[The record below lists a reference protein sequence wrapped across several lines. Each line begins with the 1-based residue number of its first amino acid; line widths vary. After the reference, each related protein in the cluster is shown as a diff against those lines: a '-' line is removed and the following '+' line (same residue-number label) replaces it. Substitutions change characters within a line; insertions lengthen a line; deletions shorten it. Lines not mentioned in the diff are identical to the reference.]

1 MDKQTTLKDTFV
13 ITGTGLHTGK
23 VATAT
28 FKPAP
33 ENHGIKFCRVD
44 LPEKPIIAALAD
56 NVVDTSRGT
65 TIAVND
71 IKVSTIEHSLAALVG
86 CGVDNVLIEV
96 DAGEV
101 PILDGSSKAFAEAI
115 NKVGIVEQNA
125 KRDYFVVEEPISI
138 YDEKRQSELI
148 IVPDD
153 DYRLSVMIDF
163 DTKVLGTQ
171 FASIR
176 SISEFSNEIAS
187 SRTFVFLHELQQ
199 LIQHNLIKGGE
210 LNNAIVFVD
219 KAVTDKELSDLS
231 TFFNKPNLSVVEEGI
246 LNNLELRHPNE
257 PARHKLLDVIG
268 DLALVGQPIKG
279 HVIATRPGHS
289 INTSF
294 AKQIR
299 SIIKSTRTSAPKIDL
314 NAEPVYNINQIQN
327 FLPHRPPFL
336 LVDKI
341 MHIEKE
347 RIIGVKNVTMNEPF
361 FVGHFPGEPVMPGV
375 LVVEAMAQAGGVL
388 ILHNY
393 PNPEDYT
400 TYFVKINEVKFR
412 NKIVPGDTLVFDLRT
427 VSPIRRGIIHMEG
440 KAYVGDKLVTEADL
454 MAQIALK
461 PTN

>member
-13 ITGTGLHTGK
+13 ITGAGLHTGK
-23 VATAT
+23 MATAT

-56 NVVDTSRGT
+56 NVVDVSRGT

-71 IKVSTIEHSLAALVG
+71 AKISTIEHSLAALVG
-86 CGVDNVLIEV
+86 CQVDNVLIEV
-96 DAGEV
+96 DAEEV
-101 PILDGSSKAFAEAI
+101 PILDGSSKDFAEAI
-115 NKVGIVEQNA
+115 NKVGVVEQDA
-125 KRDYFVVEEPISI
+125 PRDYFIVDEPITI

-153 DYRLSVMIDF
+153 VYRLSVMIDF

-176 SISEFSNEIAS
+176 NISEFSSEIAS
-187 SRTFVFLHELQQ
+187 SRTFVFLRDLQQ

-219 KAVTDKELSDLS
+219 KIITDKELSELS
-231 TFFNKPNLSVVEEGI
+231 TFFNKPDISVVEEGI
-246 LNNLELRHPNE
+246 LNNLELHHPNE

-289 INTSF
+289 INTRF

-299 SIIKSTRTSAPKIDL
+299 DIIKSTRTSAPKIDL
-314 NAEPVYNINQIQN
+314 NAEPVYNVTQIQS

-341 MHIEKE
+341 MHVEE
-347 RIIGVKNVTMNEPF
+347 DRIIGVKNVTMNEAF
-361 FVGHFPGEPVMPGV
+361 FVGHFPDEPVMPGV
-375 LVVEAMAQAGGVL
+375 LVIEAMAQAGGVL

-393 PNPEDYT
+393 PNPQDYT
-400 TYFVKINEVKFR
+400 TYFVKINEVRFR
-412 NKIVPGDTLVFDLRT
+412 NKIVPGDTLVFDLRK
-427 VSPIRRGIIHMEG
+427 VSPMRRGIIHMEG

-454 MAQIALK
+454 MAQITLK

>member
-13 ITGTGLHTGK
+13 ITGAGLHTGK
-23 VATAT
+23 MATAT

-56 NVVDTSRGT
+56 NVVDVSRGT

-71 IKVSTIEHSLAALVG
+71 AKISTIEHSLAALVG
-86 CGVDNVLIEV
+86 CQVDNVLIEV
-96 DAGEV
+96 DAEEV
-101 PILDGSSKAFAEAI
+101 PILDGSSKDFAEAI
-115 NKVGIVEQNA
+115 NKVGVVEQDA
-125 KRDYFVVEEPISI
+125 PRDYFIVDEPITI

-153 DYRLSVMIDF
+153 VYRLSVMIDF

-176 SISEFSNEIAS
+176 NISEFSSEIAS
-187 SRTFVFLHELQQ
+187 SRTFVFLRDLQQ

-219 KAVTDKELSDLS
+219 KIITDKELSELS
-231 TFFNKPNLSVVEEGI
+231 TFFNKPDISVAEEGI
-246 LNNLELRHPNE
+246 LNNLELHHPNE

-289 INTSF
+289 INTRF

-299 SIIKSTRTSAPKIDL
+299 DIIKSTRTSAPKIDL
-314 NAEPVYNINQIQN
+314 NAEPVYNVTQIQS

-341 MHIEKE
+341 MHVEE
-347 RIIGVKNVTMNEPF
+347 DRIIGVKNVTMNEAF
-361 FVGHFPGEPVMPGV
+361 FVGHFPDEPVMPGV
-375 LVVEAMAQAGGVL
+375 LVIEAMAQAGGVL

-393 PNPEDYT
+393 PNPQDYT
-400 TYFVKINEVKFR
+400 TYFVKINEVRFR
-412 NKIVPGDTLVFDLRT
+412 NKIVPGDTLVFDLRK
-427 VSPIRRGIIHMEG
+427 VSPMRRGIIHMEG

-454 MAQIALK
+454 MAQITLK

>member
-13 ITGTGLHTGK
+13 ITGAGLHTGK
-23 VATAT
+23 MATAT

-56 NVVDTSRGT
+56 NVVDVSRGT

-71 IKVSTIEHSLAALVG
+71 AKISTIEHSLAALVG
-86 CGVDNVLIEV
+86 CQVDNVLIEV
-96 DAGEV
+96 DAEEV
-101 PILDGSSKAFAEAI
+101 PILDGSSKDFAEAI
-115 NKVGIVEQNA
+115 NKVGVVEQDA
-125 KRDYFVVEEPISI
+125 PRDYFIVDEPITI

-153 DYRLSVMIDF
+153 VYRLSVMIDF

-176 SISEFSNEIAS
+176 NISEFSSEIAS
-187 SRTFVFLHELQQ
+187 SRTFVFLHDLQQ

-219 KAVTDKELSDLS
+219 KIITDKELSELS
-231 TFFNKPNLSVVEEGI
+231 TFFNKPDISVVEEGI
-246 LNNLELRHPNE
+246 LNNLELHHPNE

-289 INTSF
+289 INTRF

-299 SIIKSTRTSAPKIDL
+299 DIIKSTRTSAPKIDL
-314 NAEPVYNINQIQN
+314 NAEPVYNVTQIQS

-341 MHIEKE
+341 MHVEE
-347 RIIGVKNVTMNEPF
+347 DRIIGVKNVTMNEAF
-361 FVGHFPGEPVMPGV
+361 FVGHFPDEPVMPGV
-375 LVVEAMAQAGGVL
+375 LVIEAMAQAGGVL

-393 PNPEDYT
+393 PNPQDYT
-400 TYFVKINEVKFR
+400 TYFVKINEVRFR
-412 NKIVPGDTLVFDLRT
+412 NKIVPGDTLVFDLRK
-427 VSPIRRGIIHMEG
+427 VSPMRRGIIHMEG

-454 MAQIALK
+454 MAQITLK

>member
-1 MDKQTTLKDTFV
+1 LDKQTTLKDTFV
-13 ITGTGLHTGK
+13 ITGAGLHTGK
-23 VATAT
+23 MATAT

-56 NVVDTSRGT
+56 NVVDVSRGT

-71 IKVSTIEHSLAALVG
+71 AKISTIEHSLAALVG
-86 CGVDNVLIEV
+86 CQVDNVLIEV
-96 DAGEV
+96 DAEEV
-101 PILDGSSKAFAEAI
+101 PILDGSSKDFAEAI
-115 NKVGIVEQNA
+115 NKVGVVEQDA
-125 KRDYFVVEEPISI
+125 PRDYFIVDEPITI

-153 DYRLSVMIDF
+153 VYRLSVMIDF

-176 SISEFSNEIAS
+176 NISEFSSEIAS
-187 SRTFVFLHELQQ
+187 SRTFVFLHDLQQ

-219 KAVTDKELSDLS
+219 KIITDKELSELS
-231 TFFNKPNLSVVEEGI
+231 TFFNKPDISVVEEGI
-246 LNNLELRHPNE
+246 LNNLELHHPNE

-289 INTSF
+289 INTRF

-299 SIIKSTRTSAPKIDL
+299 DIIKSTRTSAPKIDL
-314 NAEPVYNINQIQN
+314 NAEPVYNVTQIQS

-341 MHIEKE
+341 MHVEE
-347 RIIGVKNVTMNEPF
+347 DRIIGVKNVTMNEAF
-361 FVGHFPGEPVMPGV
+361 FVGHFPDEPVMPGV
-375 LVVEAMAQAGGVL
+375 LVIEAMAQAGGVL

-393 PNPEDYT
+393 PNPQDYT
-400 TYFVKINEVKFR
+400 TYFVKINEVRFR
-412 NKIVPGDTLVFDLRT
+412 NKIVPGDTLVFDLRK
-427 VSPIRRGIIHMEG
+427 VSPMRRGIIHMEG

-454 MAQIALK
+454 MAQITLK